1 MPLRAAAN
9 GWAGCSTDELVVRS
23 AADINL
29 RNKMET
35 KMTLIA
41 EKIPKIY
48 LSRRNLLTLLSK
60 LDREAKGELTA
71 CAIVKIR
78 SASAEFRQTMER
90 VMVIAVDDEVY
101 YPAQN
106 RPAGE
111 MHPAD
116 EEGLPKPSTGLTF
129 WETDL

>member
-1 MPLRAAAN
+1 MKRT
-9 GWAGCSTDELVVRS
+9 SITE
-23 AADINL
+23 
-29 RNKMET
+29 KM
-35 KMTLIA
+35 
-41 EKIPKIY
+41 PKIY

-78 SASAEFRQTMER
+78 SPSAEFCQTMER

-101 YPAQN
+101 YQAQN

-116 EEGLPKPSTGLTF
+116 EGGLPKPSTGLTF